1 MKKIDEIQAQDGPP
15 SDVERIKEDSHYLRG
30 TLAEALNEPISA
42 GINDDDNR
50 LMKFHGSYLQDD
62 RDLRDE
68 RRQQKLEP
76 AYQFMVRVRLPGG
89 VATPDQWLKMDE
101 LSREYANGTLRLTT
115 RQTFQLHGILKWNMK
130 KSIQG
135 INEALMDTIAAC
147 GDVNRNVMITPNPYQ
162 SDYHQEVYEWSRK
175 LSDDLLPKTRA
186 YHEIWLDE
194 EKVAETPK
202 QEEVEP
208 MYGPLYLPRKF
219 KIGVAIPPAND
230 VDVFSQDIGYIAVI
244 EDGKLKGFN
253 IAVGGG
259 MGMTHGDQ
267 QTYPQLG
274 RIIGFCKPEQM
285 VDVAEKLITIQR
297 DYGNRSERKYARFK
311 YTIDK
316 RGLDWLVTELHERLG
331 WQLEEATA
339 VQFDH
344 NGDRYGWTKG
354 IRGRW
359 HYTLFVQNGRI
370 KDDGDYQLMTGLR
383 EIAKVHSGDFRLT
396 GNQNVIISNV
406 TSAKKKQITALI
418 EAHGLTDGA
427 YTSGLRRNSMA
438 CVAFPTCGLAM
449 AESERYLPSLV
460 SKLEYVLD
468 DAGLKD
474 EDITIR
480 MAGCPNGCS
489 RAALAEIG
497 FIGKAPGKYNLYL
510 GAGFAGERLSKM
522 YKENIGETEI
532 LDTLAPII
540 HDYAKNRVEKEHFG
554 DFVIRSGYIHKTESG
569 LDFHKENADA

>member
-1 MKKIDEIQAQDGPP
+1 MTNKDAIQAQDGPP
-15 SDVERIKEDSHYLRG
+15 SDVERIKRESNYLRG
-30 TLAEALNEPISA
+30 TLTEALAEPISS

-62 RDLRDE
+62 RDLREE

-89 VATPDQWLKMDE
+89 VATPEQWLKMDE
-101 LSREYANGTLRLTT
+101 LAHEYGNGTLRLTT
-115 RQTFQLHGILKWNMK
+115 RQTFQMHGILKWNMK

-162 SDYHQEVYEWSRK
+162 SEYHQEVYEYARK

-202 QEEVEP
+202 QEELEP
-208 MYGPLYLPRKF
+208 MYGALYLPRKF
-219 KIGVAIPPAND
+219 KIGVAFHQRMMWMSFLKTLAIL
-230 VDVFSQDIGYIAVI
+230 VI
-244 EDGKLKGFN
+244 EDGKLQGFN
-253 IAVGGG
+253 VAVGGG
-259 MGMTHGDQ
+259 MGMTHGDK

-274 RIIGFCKPEQM
+274 RVIGFCKPDQM
-285 VDVAEKLITIQR
+285 VEIAEKLITIQR

-316 RGLDWLVTELHERLG
+316 RGLDWLVSELRDRLG
-331 WQLEEATA
+331 WQLGEAKSF
-339 VQFDH
+339 QFDH

-359 HYTLFVQNGRI
+359 HFTLFVQNGRI
-370 KDDGDYQLMTGLR
+370 KDDADYQLMTGLR
-383 EIAKVHSGDFRLT
+383 EIAKVHTGIFVLT

-406 TSAKKKQITALI
+406 TTAKKKQLTALI
-418 EAHGLTDGA
+418 EQYGLSDGT

-460 SKLEYVLD
+460 TKLEYVLD

-489 RAALAEIG
+489 RAAIAEIG

-522 YKENIGETEI
+522 YKENIGEVEI
-532 LDTLAPII
+532 LDTLSPII
-540 HDYAKNRVEKEHFG
+540 HDYSKRRTENERFG
-554 DFVIRSGYIHKTESG
+554 DFVIRSGYIKKTESG
-569 LDFHKENADA
+569 TDFHN